1 VTTSQQHEPSG
12 ESRRPILGAI
22 IAAAAVVIAAAVAG
36 VFALLGSDP
45 SSGPTVSANGG
56 NSRNTSCVGGGA
68 VVQGTVNCASITK
81 EPSGQL
87 RATIVLSDPG
97 VFYLAF
103 AKDIGLPAENTGW
116 QELHDQG
123 GVDVHTALFKVTLA
137 NRSEKPVTV
146 RDIHTELVRS
156 DPPPTEALAYVF
168 TQGDGPV
175 SQFAARITSAAATTR
190 AELFKLDDGT
200 PGWAKDPPDPPF
212 FRENFISLRPG
223 EIYEATIAVQTN
235 LSEPRMVSF
244 RFVISGSTPERGF
257 TITDHGTYRLSGLV
271 DDDRLESPRYSHY
284 YVDGYLAHA
293 AANTCPSVKVA
304 QWFAEPREPILAPC
318 P

>member
-1 VTTSQQHEPSG
+1 VTPPQQSEPSS
-12 ESRRPILGAI
+12 ESHRTHILGAI
-22 IAAAAVVIAAAVAG
+22 IAAAAVVIAAAVTG
-36 VFALLGSDP
+36 GFGLLTSDGS
-45 SSGPTVSANGG
+45 SAPTVSANGG

-97 VFYLAF
+97 AFDLAF

-156 DPPPTEALAYVF
+156 DPPPTGSLAYIF

-175 SQFAARITSAAATTR
+175 SQFAARITSAAPETR
-190 AELFKLDDGT
+190 AELFKLGDGP
-200 PGWAKDPPDPPF
+200 PGRANDPPDPPF
-212 FRENFISLRPG
+212 FRENFISLGRAR
-223 EIYEATIAVQTN
+223 YTK
-235 LSEPRMVSF
+235 PR
-244 RFVISGSTPERGF
+244 
-257 TITDHGTYRLSGLV
+257 
-271 DDDRLESPRYSHY
+271 
-284 YVDGYLAHA
+284 
-293 AANTCPSVKVA
+293 
-304 QWFAEPREPILAPC
+304 
-318 P
+318 